1 MPFVD
6 FHNVKSG
13 VDKMIQ
19 TPLMRDTHLQIII
32 DICTK
37 VSLHI
42 WCCLPLSYYKVTML
56 STHGQSIA
64 LPLFIYQ
71 LSIAYSHSLLN
82 VTFVGMLY
90 FAS

>member
-6 FHNVKSG
+6 FHNLKSG

-19 TPLMRDTHLQIII
+19 TPLMRVTHLQIII

-42 WCCLPLSYYKVTML
+42 WCCLPLRYYKVTML
-56 STHGQSIA
+56 STHGQSID
-64 LPLFIYQ
+64 LPPFIYQ
-71 LSIAYSHSLLN
+71 LSIAYSHSLLI

-90 FAS
+90 